1 MMKSKWCFLF
11 ELILVCFRK
20 FEDFNLNVFFRKPKK
35 KGRKLFTQQYDE
47 IEEEEDTQ
55 YESEPKSVK
64 KKPAEEPS
72 LDIEIPRFTHK
83 LFDSKRFGSPTLNK
97 TPVSKTDIKID
108 EFKTPIISKILAERK
123 TPFGINIFSTF

>member
-1 MMKSKWCFLF
+1 ML
-11 ELILVCFRK
+11 
-20 FEDFNLNVFFRKPKK
+20 RKPKK
-35 KGRKLFTQQYDE
+35 KGRKLFTRQYDE
-47 IEEEEDTQ
+47 IEEEDTQ
-55 YESEPKSVK
+55 YESEPKSL
-64 KKPAEEPS
+64 KKPVEEPI